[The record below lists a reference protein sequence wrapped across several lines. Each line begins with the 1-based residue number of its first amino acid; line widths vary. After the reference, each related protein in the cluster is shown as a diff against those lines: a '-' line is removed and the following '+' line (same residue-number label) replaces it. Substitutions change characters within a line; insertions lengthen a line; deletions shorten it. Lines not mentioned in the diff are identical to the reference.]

1 MQPKPRWQSRTPPM
15 DGMHCA
21 AVHICY
27 ITRVRMTQML
37 QCRSAMQFVG
47 SRSAL
52 LGLVATGMRLV
63 HHRSRARFSCA
74 QARRCGR
81 WSHRTTPACGPLRSN
96 PHLLRAQT
104 VANGPAAFARSV
116 DSAVA
121 VYSFGSKNEYQF
133 EHAVREQSACE
144 IHIFDPT
151 SDPPNAMNAAKLNQR
166 ANAGEEEEE
175 GRNVA
180 AAPAKLVRSAN
191 RGAAAFSCSSPP

>member
-1 MQPKPRWQSRTPPM
+1 
-15 DGMHCA
+15 
-21 AVHICY
+21 
-27 ITRVRMTQML
+27 
-37 QCRSAMQFVG
+37 
-47 SRSAL
+47 
-52 LGLVATGMRLV
+52 
-63 HHRSRARFSCA
+63 
-74 QARRCGR
+74 
-81 WSHRTTPACGPLRSN
+81 
-96 PHLLRAQT
+96 LLRAQT